1 MRAPQSNPRSPHDV
15 ATARMYQRRKQLGLP
30 RREACASA
38 RILKFVTFTLGT
50 DPPRFAPPQLLKS
63 QRESG
68 GGAQTR
74 RGAPLCTAHLSPCPH
89 KFLRSKN
96 AFVVSAI
103 WI

>member
-50 DPPRFAPPQLLKS
+50 DPPRFAPPLILLRVRLAKHRMYGTDS
-63 QRESG
+63 R
-68 GGAQTR
+68 
-74 RGAPLCTAHLSPCPH
+74 
-89 KFLRSKN
+89 K
-96 AFVVSAI
+96 
-103 WI
+103 

>member
-50 DPPRFAPPQLLKS
+50 DPPRFAPPQKRSCWLVSMMQKRAMLLPGP
-63 QRESG
+63 SG
-68 GGAQTR
+68 HIVGPDGRYPVGQSR
-74 RGAPLCTAHLSPCPH
+74 V
-89 KFLRSKN
+89 FL
-96 AFVVSAI
+96 FGT
-103 WI
+103 

>member
-50 DPPRFAPPQLLKS
+50 DPPRFAPLHHP
-63 QRESG
+63 
-68 GGAQTR
+68 
-74 RGAPLCTAHLSPCPH
+74 HLTMV
-89 KFLRSKN
+89 KR
-96 AFVVSAI
+96 
-103 WI
+103 

>member
-50 DPPRFAPPQLLKS
+50 DPPRFAPPQAS
-63 QRESG
+63 SG
-68 GGAQTR
+68 VYVRPRLTSSAAARRARGGPRAPAR
-74 RGAPLCTAHLSPCPH
+74 CRG
-89 KFLRSKN
+89 
-96 AFVVSAI
+96 
-103 WI
+103 

>member
-50 DPPRFAPPQLLKS
+50 DPPRFAPPQTASDLI
-63 QRESG
+63 
-68 GGAQTR
+68 QT
-74 RGAPLCTAHLSPCPH
+74 A
-89 KFLRSKN
+89 
-96 AFVVSAI
+96 
-103 WI
+103 

>member
-50 DPPRFAPPQLLKS
+50 DPPRFAPPQRCVPHHDPLRNCLS
-63 QRESG
+63 GHTARLALWEEQR
-68 GGAQTR
+68 
-74 RGAPLCTAHLSPCPH
+74 
-89 KFLRSKN
+89 
-96 AFVVSAI
+96 
-103 WI
+103 

>member
-50 DPPRFAPPQLLKS
+50 DPPRFAPPRQTSQPVSPYQAPGTGRASQLFQK
-63 QRESG
+63 
-68 GGAQTR
+68 
-74 RGAPLCTAHLSPCPH
+74 
-89 KFLRSKN
+89 RS
-96 AFVVSAI
+96 
-103 WI
+103 

>member
-50 DPPRFAPPQLLKS
+50 DPPRFAPPRVG
-63 QRESG
+63 RERDPG
-68 GGAQTR
+68 PA
-74 RGAPLCTAHLSPCPH
+74 AA
-89 KFLRSKN
+89 RSST
-96 AFVVSAI
+96 VTYDVI
-103 WI
+103 

>member
-50 DPPRFAPPQLLKS
+50 DPPRFAPPPLVIYL
-63 QRESG
+63 G
-68 GGAQTR
+68 GG
-74 RGAPLCTAHLSPCPH
+74 RGWML
-89 KFLRSKN
+89 
-96 AFVVSAI
+96 
-103 WI
+103 